1 MDQNVW
7 AMATVIFS
15 YTGSPQVKIL
25 QKVFLRELL
34 FLTRTVYAVL
44 CTGWL
49 LDVFM
54 FIIFHYCSSML
65 VPCVCVQFN
74 NNVIVMYGVWFTFNA
89 RL

>member
-44 CTGWL
+44 CTG
-49 LDVFM
+49 
-54 FIIFHYCSSML
+54 
-65 VPCVCVQFN
+65 
-74 NNVIVMYGVWFTFNA
+74 
-89 RL
+89 